1 MILMTE
7 RLQPHPCR
15 LIHAVRSLR
24 IVRLL
29 PVIFFYLYPIL
40 PAFAQAE
47 ALPADSGQNSSTSY
61 FGEEWVRVTKDVR
74 IAGYFQ
80 YVDSLVDAWVNRV
93 PYPLSEHLL
102 VQANPWI
109 IEKLAN
115 TDYYRMMARDTFVY
129 DQRRIRLLKKGDSL
143 LIPGAEKASRILQ
156 NQHLTFLDV
165 NIPEFTLRIYQDS
178 LLLNTFPVRVGQN
191 RSRFLK
197 TAGRITDL
205 RTKTGQ
211 GIIVAHN
218 RFPDFYNPVDGKRFY
233 LTKRDDGK
241 TTVMPQIPWM
251 DTSIN
256 GLRHG
261 QMIHPTTNPE
271 TLGRAY
277 SNGCIGLGEAASWIV
292 YYHAPVGTR
301 IRIRYDLR
309 ITDSTGKEQRLPD
322 IYGYNN

>member
-1 MILMTE
+1 MTD
-7 RLQPHPCR
+7 RPLPQAWH
-15 LIHAVRSLR
+15 LIFAIIGVR

-29 PVIFFYLYPIL
+29 PIIFFYLCPIL
-40 PAFAQAE
+40 PAFAQAD
-47 ALPADSGQNSSTSY
+47 AMPADSERTAINSD
-61 FGEEWVRVTKDVR
+61 FGRKWIKVNKDIR

-80 YVDSLVDAWVNRV
+80 YMDSLVNTWANMV

-109 IEKLAN
+109 MERLAK
-115 TDYYRMMARDTFVY
+115 TDYYRMKALDSFVY
-129 DQRRIRLLKKGDSL
+129 DQRSLRVLKPGDSL
-143 LIPGAEKASRILQ
+143 QVPDSDKAGILLK
-156 NQHLTFLDV
+156 NMQHTYLDI

-178 LLLNTFPVRVGQN
+178 LLLYSFPVRVGQN
-191 RSRFLK
+191 RSRYLK
-197 TAGRITDL
+197 TAGRIMDL

-233 LTKRDDGK
+233 LTRRDDGN
-241 TTVMPQIPWM
+241 TTMMPQIPWM

-271 TLGRAY
+271 TLGKAY

-292 YYHAPVGTR
+292 YYHAPAGTR
-301 IRIRYDLR
+301 IHIRYDLH
-309 ITDSTGKEQRLPD
+309 ITNSTGREQMLAD
-322 IYGYNN
+322 IYGYEN